1 MYRYNIDVHR
11 SDRTYVHDDRDIII
25 DIRSGVGIRWS
36 SIVMSIHRIDRS
48 WVLSS
53 TSTTPIRIGDPRP
66 PRVLSAPDP
75 GGSGPRRGP
84 RAPGDPPWEG
94 GVPDPPRGGSK
105 NRHPLYQRLI
115 KWQEGRFRQCRGAL
129 VYTFLNWSGKLAFFS
144 PPKNP
149 PRGPRPG
156 PLLPRDLG
164 CLPPT
169 WDKARPYPR
178 HTRLINAGNDKHV
191 DMRRQPLG
199 HLCLLC
205 LRGRRHYSLKM
216 LSKWFAYDETKQN
229 QKRKVKKIKLKNIIQ
244 GVTCCYLMTALG
256 GYRCCHYMPR
266 RCCMLRQSS
275 PLVR

>member
-1 MYRYNIDVHR
+1 MFHENLDNQRNPILDIGRLHDRSYRC
-11 SDRTYVHDDRDIII
+11 I
-25 DIRSGVGIRWS
+25 DITSMSIGATERMSMMIEISSSTYDRVSVSDGHRLLCRSIE
-36 SIVMSIHRIDRS
+36 SIVHESCPRLRQHRFGS
-48 WVLSS
+48 G
-53 TSTTPIRIGDPRP
+53 TQDPQGSRV
-66 PRVLSAPDP
+66 PRTP

-84 RAPGDPPWEG
+84 GTPGDPPWEG

-144 PPKNP
+144 PRKTP

-216 LSKWFAYDETKQN
+216 LSK
-229 QKRKVKKIKLKNIIQ
+229 
-244 GVTCCYLMTALG
+244 
-256 GYRCCHYMPR
+256 
-266 RCCMLRQSS
+266 
-275 PLVR
+275 